1 MLSCMLSDWYGT
13 YLKQSPE
20 TSIPARI
27 FFVRTY
33 SFLTGVLQCSQLS
46 FENALKAA
54 QSYQIVIGIG
64 KKYSIEI

>member
-1 MLSCMLSDWYGT
+1 VLSDWYET
-13 YLKQSPE
+13 YLKQSTE

-27 FFVRTY
+27 FFVRTC

-54 QSYQIVIGIG
+54 QSYQIIIGTG